1 MQDRIIIDFNALN
14 RISSKLRK
22 ASQEMDD
29 AMDSLSGLYPTKAAG
44 ADLQLYDCGCT
55 LSTIHAGVSATN
67 VSSAISNYRSAIR
80 RLSDYSDS
88 LAAAVNDLADDYRK
102 MEKSIA
108 GDVGVLPQNTEDAA
122 SDEGGSSFDWT
133 GIFNWNNLLK
143 IISSF
148 GVVGPVISTIG
159 QWITGGLSTSSVLK
173 MLGYGTKAIGAFAK
187 NVKNNSFDWSKFDW
201 LGLMPKDKM
210 TYGEAFQKQLDS
222 LDFGQ
227 ATSTSGKIAV
237 AAKWAGHIITVVTE
251 GIENIAVNEE
261 GNSLG
266 RAIAETAGESAVKI
280 VGGIALTAALTAV
293 GAPAV
298 VAGVVVGAVWIV
310 GDAITEHLIGKD
322 MAEAAS
328 DLILDT
334 ASAAIDIGK
343 DIAKDIGSAARQAGK
358 AISGWWSSFADK
370 PLFA

>member
-22 ASQEMDD
+22 ASREMDD

-44 ADLQLYDCGCT
+44 ADLQLYGCGCT
-55 LSTIHAGVSATN
+55 LNTIHAGVSAAN

-88 LAAAVNDLADDYRK
+88 LAAAVSDLADDYRK

-122 SDEGGSSFDWT
+122 SDEGDSSFDWA
-133 GIFNWNNLLK
+133 GIFNWSNLFK

-159 QWITGGLSTSSVLK
+159 QWITGGLSTNSVLK

-187 NVKNNSFDWSKFDW
+187 NVKKNSFDWSKFDW
-201 LGLMPKDKM
+201 LGLTGEKM
-210 TYGEAFQKQLDS
+210 SFGKALQKQMDD

-251 GIENIAVNEE
+251 GYENIAVNEE

-266 RAIAETAGESAVKI
+266 RAIAETAGESAIKI
-280 VGGIALTAALTAV
+280 VGGIALTAALTTV

-310 GDAITEHLIGKD
+310 GDAITEHFTGKD
-322 MAEAAS
+322 MAEIAS
-328 DLILDT
+328 DFVLDT

-343 DIAKDIGSAARQAGK
+343 DIAKDIGSAAKQAGK